1 MGDQDDDR
9 EDYRLEDILAFDEKD
24 LGEYTADVQRFV
36 EAGRRLTSKELK
48 VLCADNKV
56 VQSELRQAGSHPTWT
71 KARMMRDLMVQ
82 GVALESGEQVVPDD
96 VVPNRWKEPSAEGS
110 DSDDGAVAQGPG
122 GDARD
127 QSLLSPAGSLK
138 WQAGEATSAPIMMKD
153 SGGDAGSRPLLS
165 PGAGEA
171 ASAQQLMALVQRLQ
185 SRLEDQEQRSKRL
198 DLEVIRLRASKS
210 EPARE
215 YGIGLES
222 VPLRSE
228 SRELL
233 WRSTTNAFE
242 TKSLTSKEYQE
253 LVKSNS
259 SDELDWYQRPGM
271 SSEVAKFANKTE
283 FSLKYIWDNH
293 TKKMVSRLE
302 SVITTLVTA
311 HTHVENAQDGAYVMS
326 QPTITWTDSKGAE
339 QQHTLPPELRAKIRQ
354 VEDDVDAARGRVV
367 AAVRLVQSESARL
380 CGETQAAIVKKMSVG
395 ASQQLTISKLEE
407 KNKTAS
413 MLTPALIAT
422 LEKQRQEQKALTH
435 ALDAKSRPTSKYQG
449 KGAGRPN
456 RPPKKGGGKPKQSPR
471 SPARP
476 QRSPEKGPNSPRP
489 EPKGKGK
496 GGAKN

>member
-1 MGDQDDDR
+1 M
-9 EDYRLEDILAFDEKD
+9 
-24 LGEYTADVQRFV
+24 
-36 EAGRRLTSKELK
+36 
-48 VLCADNKV
+48 
-56 VQSELRQAGSHPTWT
+56 
-71 KARMMRDLMVQ
+71 
-82 GVALESGEQVVPDD
+82 
-96 VVPNRWKEPSAEGS
+96 VPNRWKEPSAEGS
-110 DSDDGAVAQGPG
+110 DSDDGAVAQDPG

-127 QSLLSPAGSLK
+127 QSLLSPAGSSK
-138 WQAGEATSAPIMMKD
+138 WQAGEATSAPSMMKD

-165 PGAGEA
+165 PCGEA
-171 ASAQQLMALVQRLQ
+171 ASAQQLMAW
-185 SRLEDQEQRSKRL
+185 SRGCSRGLRTRNSARSGWTWR
-198 DLEVIRLRASKS
+198 VIRLRASKS

-222 VPLRSE
+222 VPLRS
-228 SRELL
+228 
-233 WRSTTNAFE
+233 RSQGSCCGRPRRTPFE

-271 SSEVAKFANKTE
+271 SPEVAKFANKTE

-422 LEKQRQEQKALTH
+422 LEKQRQEQKALNH
-435 ALDAKSRPTSKYQG
+435 ALDAKSRPTQVPRQRCGSAKPTAQE
-449 KGAGRPN
+449 GR
-456 RPPKKGGGKPKQSPR
+456 RQTEAVAAFPR
-471 SPARP
+471 TAARA
-476 QRSPEKGPNSPRP
+476 SPEKGPNSPRP

-496 GGAKN
+496 GGAKK